1 MGKVDLPTSE
11 CAWQPDSRCAR
22 VNLDYLPF
30 MDWQQIVSLGI
41 VTVTAVALLWS
52 RFRPRKFRFGE
63 GSHCG
68 CSSPAQTNPGSSI
81 VFRARKGGRPEIVVK
96 MR

>member
-1 MGKVDLPTSE
+1 MPTSE
-11 CAWQPDSRCAR
+11 CVGQQDSRCAP
-22 VNLDYLPF
+22 VNLDYLPC

-41 VTVTAVALLWS
+41 VMVTAAVFLWS

-63 GSHCG
+63 GTHCG